1 MLCFF
6 LIIVQTLNSIQRLHK
21 AMNKRLAQWREGFK
35 QRLRA
40 LKKDARVRYENLP
53 TLGMMRVVLLALG
66 MFILVALIY
75 LAQSSNAALRAR
87 DLRVKQLK
95 IQEIERE
102 NAQLRYEIAALAS
115 PSAIEQ
121 RARKL
126 GLGPAKRVVY
136 ADMPWIEPPPNEL
149 MPAFLPQQDQVTA
162 PQTFNPNSDTLQELF
177 KLLGLENS
185 DHQVNAQVK

>member
-1 MLCFF
+1 MRER
-6 LIIVQTLNSIQRLHK
+6 IGE
-21 AMNKRLAQWREGFK
+21 WREEWK
-35 QRLRA
+35 RRYRA
-40 LKKDARVRYENLP
+40 LMKDARWRWDTAP
-53 TLGMMRVVLLALG
+53 KFGTARIALLALG

-75 LAQSSNAALRAR
+75 LAQSSNAALIAR

-95 IQEIERE
+95 IQEVERE

-136 ADMPWIEPPPNEL
+136 AEMPWIQPSPNEL
-149 MPAFLPQQDQVTA
+149 MPAFLPQGQVVTA
-162 PQTFNPNSDTLQELF
+162 PQTIQTDSDTLQELL
-177 KLLGLENS
+177 KLFGLES
-185 DHQVNAQVK
+185 LTEQVNAQTK

>member
-1 MLCFF
+1 MRERIEQFQQGLDHRYKRFKKNARSRWDMLPKFG
-6 LIIVQTLNSIQRLHK
+6 T
-21 AMNKRLAQWREGFK
+21 
-35 QRLRA
+35 
-40 LKKDARVRYENLP
+40 ARIA
-53 TLGMMRVVLLALG
+53 LLALG

-75 LAQSSNAALRAR
+75 LAQSSNAALIAR

-95 IQEIERE
+95 IQEVERE

-136 ADMPWIEPPPNEL
+136 ADMPWIQPEPNEL
-149 MPAFLPQQDQVTA
+149 MPAFLPQGRVVGA
-162 PQTFNPNSDTLQELF
+162 PQTFESNADTFQELL
-177 KLLGLENS
+177 KLFGLEGFAE
-185 DHQVNAQVK
+185 QVNAQTK

>member
-1 MLCFF
+1 MDPGYGQMTMLARWRGA
-6 LIIVQTLNSIQRLHK
+6 LYSKIIKFRSWLRRRLQSLPSIGSARLV
-21 AMNKRLAQWREGFK
+21 LF
-35 QRLRA
+35 A
-40 LKKDARVRYENLP
+40 LCA
-53 TLGMMRVVLLALG
+53 
-66 MFILVALIY
+66 FILVALIY
-75 LAQSSNAALRAR
+75 LAQSSNAALVAR

-136 ADMPWIEPPPNEL
+136 ADMPWIQPPPNEL
-149 MPAFLPQQDQVTA
+149 MPAFLPQGAIFSA
-162 PQTFNPNSDTLQELF
+162 PETFDTNPGSTLEQ
-177 KLLGLENS
+177 LLAIFGLENLTDRAS
-185 DHQVNAQVK
+185 AQSKE